1 MAPNRLRALVF
12 IGKGISS
19 NKNVNVF
26 LLSLFFA
33 LNIHRVHIKVSFDI
47 LLLPCF

>member
-1 MAPNRLRALVF
+1 MAPYRLPALVF

-19 NKNVNVF
+19 NKHVNVF

-33 LNIHRVHIKVSFDI
+33 FNIHRVYIKVSFDV
-47 LLLPCF
+47 LLDPCF